1 MMVKIFAICLVLS
14 ALPVQVNAQVM
25 KNPLSVHVLNQQTG
39 LPSQQMA
46 VTLDKKVGDKW
57 VWLTTRQT
65 DAQGRISELYPETE
79 KFSQGDYRITFET
92 GKYFSRENQATF
104 YPQVPVIIRVENV
117 NEHYHVPLLI
127 SQYGFSTYRGS

>member
-1 MMVKIFAICLVLS
+1 MTMKMGFAGLMLGALS
-14 ALPVQVNAQVM
+14 MQAQAM

-39 LPSQQMA
+39 LPSQQMG
-46 VTLDKKVGDKW
+46 VTLEKKVGDKW
-57 VWLTTRQT
+57 VRLAARQT
-65 DAQGRISELYPETE
+65 DAQGRIGGLYPEAE
-79 KFSQGDYRITFET
+79 KFTQGDYRITFET
-92 GKYFSRENQATF
+92 GEYFSRDNQATF

>member
-1 MMVKIFAICLVLS
+1 MTMKMWFAGLMLGAFS
-14 ALPVQVNAQVM
+14 MQALAM
-25 KNPLSVHVLNQQTG
+25 KNPLSVHVLNQHTG
-39 LPSQQMA
+39 LPSQQMG

-57 VWLTTRQT
+57 VRLDSRQT
-65 DAQGRISELYPETE
+65 DSQGRISGLYPEAE
-79 KFSQGDYRITFET
+79 KFTQGDYRITFET
-92 GKYFSRENQATF
+92 GEYFSRENQATF